1 MFKYSWCLA
10 IFVVLVLTFS
20 IAVAPGHSQEKARVL
35 ILGDSISMGYTPVV
49 SKMLENECV
58 VMRPKRDNRN
68 ENCQGTTY
76 GVKNIDR
83 WLQMDG
89 GNWDIIHFNFG
100 LHDLKRVDPETK
112 KNSNNVDHPNQA
124 DLETYEKNMRT
135 IVAKLKK
142 TNAKLI
148 FATTTPVPSNV
159 KPHRDADAPSK
170 YNRVAIKIMKEN
182 EIEVNDLFEFAQARL
197 SEIQRPN
204 NVHFTKEGSRQLGE
218 KVANVLRKALK

>member
-1 MFKYSWCLA
+1 MFKYSWFIA
-10 IFVVLVLTFS
+10 IAVVLTFCAALS
-20 IAVAPGHSQEKARVL
+20 PGHAQEKARVL
-35 ILGDSISMGYTPVV
+35 ILGDSISIGYTPFV

-58 VMRPKRDNRN
+58 VIRPKRNNRN

-76 GVKNIDR
+76 GIENIDR

-124 DLETYEKNMRT
+124 DLETYEKNMRK

-142 TNAKLI
+142 TKAKLI
-148 FATTTPVPSNV
+148 FATTTPVPSKV
-159 KPHRDADAPSK
+159 KPHRDTDAPGK
-170 YNRVAIKIMKEN
+170 YNDVAVKIMKEN
-182 EIEVNDLFEFAQARL
+182 EIAINDLFEFSQSRH
-197 SEIQRPN
+197 SEIQLPN
-204 NVHFTKEGSRQLGE
+204 NVHFTKDGSRQLGE
-218 KVANVLRKALK
+218 QVVNVLRNALK